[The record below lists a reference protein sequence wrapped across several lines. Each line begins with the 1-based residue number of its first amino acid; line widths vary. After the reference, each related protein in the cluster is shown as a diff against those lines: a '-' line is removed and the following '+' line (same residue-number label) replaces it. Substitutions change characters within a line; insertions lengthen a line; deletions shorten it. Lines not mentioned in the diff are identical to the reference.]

1 MTCGKETDERLVAV
15 GNTGTYLKPSDWRLR
30 PAKVVM
36 GTSFPRGWF
45 DSVMVLGSAVGEVSR
60 IL

>member
-1 MTCGKETDERLVAV
+1 MTCGMGTDEHLVAV

-30 PAKVVM
+30 PVKVVT

-45 DSVMVLGSAVGEVSR
+45 ESVMVLGSAVGDVSR